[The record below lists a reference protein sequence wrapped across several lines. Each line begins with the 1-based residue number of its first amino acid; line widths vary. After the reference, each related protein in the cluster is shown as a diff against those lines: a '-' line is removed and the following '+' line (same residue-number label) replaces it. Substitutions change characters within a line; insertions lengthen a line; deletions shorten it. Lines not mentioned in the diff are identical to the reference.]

1 MTTATPSEQDQQF
14 PPKSTFSVENLRA
27 FEAKSTIELSRINLV
42 FGANSSGKST
52 LGKAMLALAQLQE
65 YASVH
70 RLTTTPKRLSSRIF
84 PGRSS
89 RPNVIE
95 NCFGSR
101 METLSFANNHHP
113 ITISISTEDYEH
125 DSPGGD
131 TKVEFT
137 LNPSRAH
144 PLNTVELSSEDTT
157 IATWSEKKTELLD
170 IGALYIKD
178 ANHARKSAL
187 RGTIDLQGT
196 IGFPNE
202 KDLASS
208 SGLIRA
214 ADIAREVI
222 SYGLGSPPKYGC
234 DRDVAGEMKRL
245 NTNPASV
252 NQLIKSMGANVRIA
266 NPRASDTSQLFDEA
280 SGLLLGLEQV
290 GSGIGQLIAVAARLD
305 RAKTVSRS
313 LKGFGS
319 GRFPFLLIQE
329 PEAHLHPLK
338 QAEIGEMLCREAIRS
353 PMRLVIETHSDAL
366 LFRCLKLI
374 RRGELSHNL
383 LRVVFVEQ
391 DASGRST
398 ARNLQVGSDGS
409 LLDPFPIGFLDWGL
423 EDLIGQ

>member
-1 MTTATPSEQDQQF
+1 MTTSHPSEQDQQF
-14 PPKSTFSVENLRA
+14 PPKSTFSIENLRA

-52 LGKAMLALAQLQE
+52 LGKAMLALAQLQQYE
-65 YASVH
+65 TVH
-70 RLTTTPKRLSSRIF
+70 RLTTAPNQFLSRIF

-89 RPNVIE
+89 RPNFIE
-95 NCFGSR
+95 DCFGSR
-101 METLSFANNHHP
+101 METLSFANNHDP

-137 LNPSRAH
+137 LSPSRKH
-144 PLNTVELSSEDTT
+144 PLHAVELSSEGIP
-157 IATWSEKKTELLD
+157 IARWSEKKSELPD
-170 IGALYIKD
+170 IGALYVKE
-178 ANHARKSAL
+178 ANNARKSAL
-187 RGTIDLQGT
+187 RGAIDLQGT

-202 KDLASS
+202 TDLSGS

-222 SYGLGSPPKYGC
+222 SYGLGSPPKYGF
-234 DRDVAGEMKRL
+234 DRDAAGELKRL

-252 NQLIKSMGANVRIA
+252 NQLIKSLGANVRVA
-266 NPRASDTSQLFDEA
+266 NPRTSGTFQLFDEA
-280 SGLLLGLEQV
+280 SGLSLGLEQV

-305 RAKTVSRS
+305 RAKTASRS
-313 LKGFGS
+313 LKGLRS
-319 GRFPFLLIQE
+319 SRFPFLLIQE
-329 PEAHLHPLK
+329 PEAHLHPVK
-338 QAEIGEMLCREAIRS
+338 QAEIGEMLCREALRN

-366 LFRCLKLI
+366 LFRCLRLI
-374 RRGELSHNL
+374 RKGELSHNL

-391 DASGRST
+391 DTSGRST

>member
-1 MTTATPSEQDQQF
+1 MTTLHPSEEDQQF
-14 PPKSTFSVENLRA
+14 PPKSTFSIENLRA
-27 FEAKSTIELSRINLV
+27 FEAKSSIELSRINLV

-65 YASVH
+65 FGTVH
-70 RLTTTPKRLSSRIF
+70 QLTTAPNQLSRRIF

-89 RPNVIE
+89 RPNLVE

-101 METLSFANNHHP
+101 METLSFANNHDP
-113 ITISISTEDYEH
+113 ITLSISTEDYEH

-131 TKVEFT
+131 TQVKFA
-137 LNPSRAH
+137 LSPSREH
-144 PLNTVELSSEDTT
+144 PLHAVELSSEDIM
-157 IATWSEKKTELLD
+157 IARWSEKKSELPD
-170 IGALYIKD
+170 MGALYVKE
-178 ANHARKSAL
+178 ANYDRKSAL
-187 RGTIDLQGT
+187 RGVNDLQGT

-202 KDLASS
+202 TDLSSS

-214 ADIAREVI
+214 ADIVREVI
-222 SYGLGSPPKYGC
+222 SYGLGAPPKYGF
-234 DRDVAGEMKRL
+234 DRDAVGELKRL

-252 NQLIKSMGANVRIA
+252 NQLIKSMGANVRVA
-266 NPRASDTSQLFDEA
+266 NLRASGDSQLFDEA
-280 SGLLLGLEQV
+280 SGLSLGLEQV
-290 GSGIGQLIAVAARLD
+290 GSGIAQLIAVAARLD
-305 RAKTVSRS
+305 RAMSASRS
-313 LKGFGS
+313 LKGLRS
-319 GRFPFLLIQE
+319 RRFPFLLIQE
-329 PEAHLHPLK
+329 PEAHLHPVK
-338 QAEIGEMLCREAIRS
+338 QAEIGEMLCREALRS

-366 LFRCLKLI
+366 LFRCLRLI